1 VSLLRDIQ
9 NSAVGK
15 DASVEVLLRQC
26 VVLAAR
32 LQHNPLR
39 EWANRELTGYPG
51 DQPLPPY
58 RPIINTTVLGN
69 LAGPFQS
76 GLRNAGLASSCVPDE
91 WGLREAL
98 FTFEV
103 RMGVPEMESLLSS
116 GEQTFTFP
124 WPTDVVAL
132 VQTRFYTNMNLMQ
145 AWKVIPATVFHG
157 TLSGIRDRVLQF
169 ALEIESENPAA
180 GEAEPGETPIPDQRV
195 TQIFTQNIYGDNA
208 AVATAAGDAVAA
220 AGTSVNLE
228 ALRVALRG
236 LGIHETEQEE
246 LVTAVREE
254 GGRGPRANAW
264 LGRLQSGA
272 IQLGSGVTVATAAD
286 LLSKLL
292 GG

>member
-1 VSLLRDIQ
+1 MSLLRHIQ

-32 LQHNPLR
+32 LQHDPLR
-39 EWANRELTGYPG
+39 DWANRELTGYPVEES
-51 DQPLPPY
+51 LPPY
-58 RPIINTTVLGN
+58 RPNINTTVLGN

-76 GLRNAGLASSCVPDE
+76 GLRNAGLAASCIPDD
-91 WGLREAL
+91 WGLRDAL

-103 RMGVPEMESLLSS
+103 RMGVSEMESLLAS
-116 GEQTFTFP
+116 GHQTFTFP

-132 VQTRFYTNMNLMQ
+132 VQTRFYADMNLLQ
-145 AWKVIPATVFHG
+145 AWKVIPATVFHS

-208 AVATAAGDAVAA
+208 AVATAAGDAVVS
-220 AGTSVNLE
+220 TDTNINLE
-228 ALRVALRG
+228 TLRVALRG
-236 LGIHETEQEE
+236 LGVDDAAQEE

-254 GGRGPRANAW
+254 G
-264 LGRLQSGA
+264 SS
-272 IQLGSGVTVATAAD
+272 GSGVTIATAAD
-286 LLSKLL
+286 LLGKLL